1 MVLGAFRVVEQ
12 LEQAVVARRFGSLVG
27 VALPARIAEVVRLVD
42 DDDVGEFRDAAE
54 TLREVPL
61 ASEVGVAEDGQVA
74 EVRATADAA
83 DVRKPSTQMGLP
95 HALLGS
101 LRCEQHDTLALVKDE
116 PFDQH
121 QTDEGLAKTHAVT
134 EERPA
139 VLPGDLH
146 ERPVRL
152 LLIAIE
158 VREHARAR
166 LVPLGRGQLVP
177 PEELLQGLRVDVE
190 W

>member
-1 MVLGAFRVVEQ
+1 M
-12 LEQAVVARRFGSLVG
+12 
-27 VALPARIAEVVRLVD
+27 RLVD
-42 DDDVGEFRDAAE
+42 DDDVGEFRNALE

-83 DVRKPSTQMGLP
+83 DVRKPPTQVGLP
-95 HALLGS
+95 HALLGR

-116 PFDQH
+116 PLDQH

-134 EERPA
+134 EERTA

-152 LLIAIE
+152 LLIAID
-158 VREHARAR
+158 VREHARPC

-177 PEELLQGLRVDVE
+177 RKNCCRAFA
-190 W
+190 